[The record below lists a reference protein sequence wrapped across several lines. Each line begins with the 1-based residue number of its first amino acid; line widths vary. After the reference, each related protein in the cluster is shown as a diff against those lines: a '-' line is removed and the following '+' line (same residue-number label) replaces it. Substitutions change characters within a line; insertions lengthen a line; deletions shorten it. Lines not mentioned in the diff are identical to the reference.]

1 MISLE
6 ETLITHD
13 TTTYFRQKNQTK
25 LEAWK
30 SSRIFDISVI
40 KTLYLVENETDMAQI
55 YH

>member
-1 MISLE
+1 MKPQHISG
-6 ETLITHD
+6 
-13 TTTYFRQKNQTK
+13 KKKSNQIRS
-25 LEAWK
+25 LK